1 MMMRDDLQ
9 VALNDVVV
17 ALQDAA
23 DGHEQAREQLG
34 DRSEADRLARLI
46 EAHGREAE
54 TIGEQLRALGDRP
67 READPEYE
75 AALGL
80 FSRLKAGLAPDEVQS
95 LLEDR
100 AEAEARVAEAA
111 DLALERDDVPE
122 DVVDVLI
129 KVRDHARAAAG
140 ELGSA
145 AD

>member
-23 DGHEQAREQLG
+23 DGHEQARVQLG
-34 DRSEADRLARLI
+34 DRPEATKLAGLI

-54 TIGEQLRALGDRP
+54 TIGEHLRALGDRP

-75 AALGL
+75 TVLGL
-80 FSRLKAGLAPDEVQS
+80 FSQIKASLAPDEVQS

-100 AEAEARVAEAA
+100 SEAEARIAETA
-111 DLALERDDVPE
+111 DLALERDDLPD
-122 DVVDVLI
+122 DVAETLRR
-129 KVRDHARAAAG
+129 VRDEARAAAG
-140 ELGSA
+140 DLGPT
-145 AD
+145 